1 MKHFSKKLWFSAIL
15 LITCFFLPAQD
26 TIPETID
33 DYLKIISQKYGVNT
47 ANPAECIQTMEKI
60 ALKNPAQN
68 SIKLDLAILHSIKEE
83 YFKAIQYLNQYMDTE
98 TYSSDSTHLCITQ
111 RLLAANYGRLSYY
124 EKAKKMHLQCIKYHL
139 SKKQYGLAAVNL
151 NNIGGIFI
159 EESRYD
165 SALTFLYEALKTDSL
180 TQNHKARNLISVN
193 LVNVYGKLKR
203 YEQSYKI
210 FRNAIQ
216 YTNIS
221 SVPRLHYIAM
231 IQVIPSLMHFQ
242 QYDTA
247 IKYFHEA
254 ENYLFSAEIYEPI
267 VDSYKAIVN
276 YYINK
281 KIYDSAFKYQQR
293 WAVCLQK
300 VYQESDNI
308 KIQKQELDKMEKEK
322 IQIAHQL
329 SLQKIK
335 TSRRNLVIV
344 LLITSIALIVSI
356 SINYYRKLNLKRIQ
370 ETQLLQKKLLIELQ
384 NNQTLMQQQINHL
397 QENEKLKDYINSQLE
412 QEVQKRTEEVL
423 QKEKEILSLKEA
435 QIKTEKEKIEKEAL
449 TQALVLQ
456 QKNEVFEEIKNS
468 IETFRKKNLS
478 PEQAKQLHDILM
490 LVKKNLNL
498 EHQWDSFKTFF
509 EANYPAFMQEIIEK
523 HPQLTQNDIRHIA
536 YIRMGLST
544 KEIATLM
551 GIEPSSVLKSRYR
564 IKQKLNPESDKTL
577 YELLNEI

>member
-1 MKHFSKKLWFSAIL
+1 
-15 LITCFFLPAQD
+15 
-26 TIPETID
+26 
-33 DYLKIISQKYGVNT
+33 
-47 ANPAECIQTMEKI
+47 
-60 ALKNPAQN
+60 
-68 SIKLDLAILHSIKEE
+68 
-83 YFKAIQYLNQYMDTE
+83 
-98 TYSSDSTHLCITQ
+98 
-111 RLLAANYGRLSYY
+111 
-124 EKAKKMHLQCIKYHL
+124 
-139 SKKQYGLAAVNL
+139 
-151 NNIGGIFI
+151 
-159 EESRYD
+159 
-165 SALTFLYEALKTDSL
+165 
-180 TQNHKARNLISVN
+180 
-193 LVNVYGKLKR
+193 
-203 YEQSYKI
+203 
-210 FRNAIQ
+210 
-216 YTNIS
+216 
-221 SVPRLHYIAM
+221 M